1 MINLRTFD
9 LNLLRVFEAIHRDR
23 SVSMA
28 ADKLGLSQPAV
39 SSALNRMRRLFDD
52 PLFMRGAG
60 GMEPTRKAMLLAE
73 AVGLGLNIIRAGVAT
88 STSFDSAT
96 STRQFRIAMTDV
108 GEIIFL
114 PKLMQTLARA
124 APGISIHVVEHGLVN
139 YEDLLET
146 GEIDIAI
153 GRFQLNPNFS
163 FQHIHSSSFSVLL
176 RSDHPLLEQVP
187 NGVAMLSYENYLRA
201 AHVTVQ
207 APGAS
212 SDPIARALGSDRS
225 KKRDALSIP
234 HSIVLAEIVEA
245 GELVATVPDKSV
257 PWLLHGRPALCA
269 VPLPV
274 EVDIN
279 IVCQWWHKR
288 NDKDLGHL
296 FIREILAEIGN
307 DSGAPSL
314 PQARMDGAGADII
327 ESPARTLSTQ

>member
-23 SVSMA
+23 SVSVA

-52 PLFMRGAG
+52 PLFVRGAG

-73 AVGLGLNIIRAGVAT
+73 AVALGLNTIRAGVAT
-88 STSFDSAT
+88 STSFDPSS

-114 PKLMQTLARA
+114 PRLMQALARS
-124 APGISIHVVEHGLVN
+124 APSITVHVIEHGLVN

-153 GRFQLNPNFS
+153 GRFQLNPSFS
-163 FQHIHSSSFSVLL
+163 SQHIHSSNFAVVL
-176 RSDHPLLEQVP
+176 RSDHPLIDHASDGTPV
-187 NGVAMLSYENYLRA
+187 LSYESYLQA
-201 AHVTVQ
+201 SHITVQ

-212 SDPIARALGSDRS
+212 GDPIVHALGADRS
-225 KKRDALSIP
+225 KKRIALSVP
-234 HSIVLAEIVEA
+234 HSVVLAEIVEC
-245 GELVATVPDKSV
+245 GDLMATVPDKSV
-257 PWLLHGRPALCA
+257 GWLLHGHQALCA
-269 VPLPV
+269 VPLPFKA
-274 EVDIN
+274 DTN

-288 NDKDLGHL
+288 NDKDPGHL
-296 FIREILAEIGN
+296 FIRDILAEIGG
-307 DSGAPSL
+307 DSGPPSSRGASVSD
-314 PQARMDGAGADII
+314 PHIAR
-327 ESPARTLSTQ
+327 S